1 MVKRLIA
8 GLTKKPALGP
18 RGRGIFD
25 RLFGGGGEAAAAAPR
40 DEATVIAIGSGKG
53 GTGKSFLATSLAV
66 LLHQRGRRVTLVDCD
81 FGLACDHLL
90 LGVTP
95 QRTLQHLL
103 AGQADLADITL
114 TTPAGPRLVPGSS
127 GVRQMADLSDHELAA
142 FGRRLGEIAA
152 DCDVVILD
160 CGAGI
165 SPQTVLTM
173 LCADHVVLVTQ
184 SEIAALTDAYAV
196 IKCLRPLRQ
205 DIGMS
210 VVVNRVPSR
219 GQGDRAFEKLDEVTR
234 RHTNQG
240 VGYLGEIGD
249 DSLVMQRRLG
259 QPPLVVSDPHGG
271 TASAV
276 RAVLDQLERAA
287 GSLARRQVNA
297 GGVESRFKEH
307 RLFLE

>member
-8 GLTKKPALGP
+8 GLSRKPALGP

-25 RLFGGGGEAAAAAPR
+25 RLFGNAGDSSVTTPR
-40 DEATVIAIGSGKG
+40 EEATVLAIGSGKG

-66 LLHQRGRRVTLVDCD
+66 LLHQAGRRVILVDCD

-103 AGQADLADITL
+103 AGQATL
-114 TTPAGPRLVPGSS
+114 TDVMLATPAGPRLVPGSS
-127 GVRQMADLSDHELAA
+127 GVRQMADLSDHELATL
-142 FGRRLGEIAA
+142 GRKLGEAAA
-152 DCDVVILD
+152 DSDVVILD

-165 SPQTVLTM
+165 APQTVLTM

-196 IKCLRPLRQ
+196 IKCLRPLRR
-205 DIGMS
+205 DIAIS
-210 VVVNRVPSR
+210 VVVNRVPAA

-234 RHTNQG
+234 RHTNQS
-240 VGYLGEIGD
+240 VNYLGEIGD
-249 DSLVMQRRLG
+249 DALVTQRRLG
-259 QPPLVVSDPHGG
+259 QPPLVVSDPRGV
-271 TASAV
+271 TADSL
-276 RAVLDQLERAA
+276 RAVLGKLERLC
-287 GSLARRQVNA
+287 GTIGRRTVA
-297 GGVESRFKEH
+297 TSGVEGRFKEH
-307 RLFLE
+307 RLFME

>member
-1 MVKRLIA
+1 MVRRLIA

-25 RLFGGGGEAAAAAPR
+25 RLFGGPDGTPAAEPR
-40 DEATVIAIGSGKG
+40 DEATVLAIGSGKG

-66 LLHQRGRRVTLVDCD
+66 LLHQSGRRVTLVDCD

-103 AGQADLADITL
+103 AGQASLGDVTL

-142 FGRRLGEIAA
+142 LGRRLGEIAA
-152 DCDVVILD
+152 DSDIVILD

-165 SPQTVLTM
+165 APQTVLTM

-196 IKCLRPLRQ
+196 IKCLRPLRP
-205 DIGMS
+205 DVPMS
-210 VVVNRVPSR
+210 VVVNRVPTP

-234 RHTNQG
+234 RHTHQG

-249 DSLVMQRRLG
+249 DALVMQRRLG
-259 QPPLVVSDPHGG
+259 QPPLVVSDPHGN

-276 RAVLDQLERAA
+276 RAVLDRLERTA
-287 GSLARRQVNA
+287 GRLSRRPVT
-297 GGVESRFKEH
+297 GRGVEARFKEH